1 MPEQSPDAAS
11 LIEYPSE
18 FPIKVMGPHV
28 DGFVAAIVEVARG
41 FDPELD
47 AARIE
52 LRPSSAGKYLGITLF
67 VNATSREQLDAL
79 YRALSAHPLAKVV
92 L

>member
-1 MPEQSPDAAS
+1 
-11 LIEYPSE
+11 
-18 FPIKVMGPHV
+18 
-28 DGFVAAIVEVARG
+28 VARG

-52 LRPSSAGKYLGITLF
+52 LRPSSAGNYLGITLF